1 MVYRRDLKIEFRAVP
16 YTTTSHVLEYRI
28 SPNQDI
34 TYKKEYS
41 IFGFKFYLNRKFD
54 TGWIK
59 PIWFRN
65 YSWDKFF
72 TEESRC
78 WAPIFINSKQ
88 HLREEYK
95 IKYKTIG
102 EFYDYLKEHDDK
114 EKQAWKAHRQKY
126 LDECGIWN

>member
-1 MVYRRDLKIEFRAVP
+1 MKYSRDLKIEFRAVP
-16 YTTTSHVLEYRI
+16 YTKTSHVLEYRI
-28 SPNQDI
+28 SPNQNI

-54 TGWIK
+54 TRWK
-59 PIWFRN
+59 QSIWFRN

-72 TEESRC
+72 TEENSC

-88 HLREEYK
+88 HLQEYK

-114 EKQAWKAHRQKY
+114 EKQAWEIHRQKY
-126 LDECGIWN
+126 LDNHGIWN

>member
-1 MVYRRDLKIEFRAVP
+1 MVYRKNLKIEFRAVP
-16 YTTTSHVLEYRI
+16 YTSSSHVLEYRI
-28 SPNQDI
+28 SPEQDI

-54 TGWIK
+54 TCWK
-59 PIWFRN
+59 QPIWFCN

-78 WAPIFINSKQ
+78 WTPIFINSKQ
-88 HLREEYK
+88 HLREYK

-114 EKQAWKAHRQKY
+114 EKQAWEIHRQKY
-126 LDECGIWN
+126 LNERGIWN